1 MVIDSVTGILNMYA
15 KIENG
20 SVIKSPYTIDDLK
33 KDNPQTSFPAKI
45 SNELLDEF
53 GVVTV
58 VITQKPDTDHT
69 KNVLFAPPQFNQ
81 ETQQWETVWIVEDA
95 SQDEID
101 ERVLAESEKVRK
113 ERNALIAETDW
124 IVTKN
129 LELNQNVPGRWEV
142 YRQDLRDIPSQSGF
156 PWNVVWPSKPGS

>member
-1 MVIDSVTGILNMYA
+1 MYA
-15 KIENG
+15 KIQNG

-33 KDNPQTSFPAKI
+33 KDNKQTSFPIHI
-45 SNELLDEF
+45 SDELLAEY

-58 VITQKPDTDHT
+58 VVTPKPDVDHT
-69 KNVLFAPPQFNQ
+69 KNVFFGTPQLNQ

-142 YRQDLRDIPSQSGF
+142 YRQDLRDIPSQLGF
-156 PWNVVWPSKPGS
+156 PWNVVWPIKPVS